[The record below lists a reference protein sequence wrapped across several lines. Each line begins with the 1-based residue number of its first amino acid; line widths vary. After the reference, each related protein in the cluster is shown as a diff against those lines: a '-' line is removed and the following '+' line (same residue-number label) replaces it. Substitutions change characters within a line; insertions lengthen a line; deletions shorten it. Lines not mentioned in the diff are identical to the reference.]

1 MGGWEGPQLFEKP
14 ILNSFLFRAYTHFTC
29 SLLVSCG
36 IVVSS
41 LKNRY
46 R

>member
-1 MGGWEGPQLFEKP
+1 MGGWEGLQLFEKP
-14 ILNSFLFRAYTHFTC
+14 ILNSFFFAYTHFTC

-46 R
+46 L